1 MSDSKNQ
8 VDKLLIE
15 GGGFPAFWYSFGY
28 SKQFLRKITPRFIAG
43 YSAGSLVAVLML
55 LSDIRNHIIME
66 LFYETSRCCN
76 ICLLEPLIRN
86 TMEIIL
92 PRDIH
97 KIANGRLGIVL
108 SATNN
113 NNKCKMVIHW
123 ESKEELIDCLIAS
136 CYIPFLMN
144 GCNTSDSRYQCR
156 DAIFSSDLKEFTSN
170 FDYIIKRNAPNY
182 GIFNF
187 IENIISVSPFEAL
200 DLVYHGELACAYEIN
215 VESEDEKSEDEKSVD
230 EQSEDEK
237 SVDLSIR
244 SV

>member
-1 MSDSKNQ
+1 MTDSKNQ

-28 SKQFLRKITPRFIAG
+28 SKQFMRKITPRLIAG

-55 LSDIRNHIIME
+55 LSDVTTHSIME
-66 LFYETSRCCN
+66 LFYETSQCCN

-92 PRDIH
+92 PDDIH
-97 KIANGRLGIVL
+97 KIANGKLGIVL

-123 ESKEELIDCLIAS
+123 ESKEELIDCLVAS

-156 DAIFSSDLKEFTSN
+156 DAIFSSDLKDFTSN
-170 FDYIIKRNAPNY
+170 FDYIIKQNAAND
-182 GIFNF
+182 GILHF
-187 IENIISVSPFEAL
+187 IENVISVPPLEAL
-200 DLVYHGELACAYEIN
+200 DLVYRGELDCAYDIT
-215 VESEDEKSEDEKSVD
+215 VESD
-230 EQSEDEK
+230 DEK

-244 SV
+244 TV

>member
-1 MSDSKNQ
+1 MSGSVNN

-28 SKQFLRKITPRFIAG
+28 SKQFFRKITPRFVAG

-55 LSDIRNHIIME
+55 ISDVTTHSIME
-66 LFYETSRCCN
+66 LFYQTSSCCN
-76 ICLLEPLIRN
+76 ICFLEPLIRN
-86 TMEIIL
+86 TMDIFL

-97 KIANGRLGIVL
+97 QIANGRLGIVL

-123 ESKEELIDCLIAS
+123 ESKEELIDCLVAS

-156 DAIFSSDLKEFTSN
+156 DAIFSSDLKEFTSK
-170 FDYIIKRNAPNY
+170 FDYIIKRNAPND
-182 GIFNF
+182 GIFHF
-187 IENIISVSPFEAL
+187 IENVISVPPLEAL
-200 DLVYHGELACAYEIN
+200 EFVYDGELTCAYEIN
-215 VESEDEKSEDEKSVD
+215 VESEDEKS
-230 EQSEDEK
+230 
-237 SVDLSIR
+237 VDLSVR
-244 SV
+244 TV